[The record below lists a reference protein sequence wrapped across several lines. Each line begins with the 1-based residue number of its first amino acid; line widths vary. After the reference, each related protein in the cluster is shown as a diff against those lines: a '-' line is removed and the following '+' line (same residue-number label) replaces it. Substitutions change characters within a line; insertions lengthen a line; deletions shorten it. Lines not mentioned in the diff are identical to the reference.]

1 MKATNKE
8 LISII
13 KRVVIAILLCVMMF
27 SIAKIVS
34 YFDQQAAADQ
44 MQNDIINEH
53 ITPDDSQS
61 DDTVASEDEEVA
73 DDSVV
78 PEEDVTEDE
87 EVPADSDT
95 ADETTD
101 ETNDETSDEASD
113 DTADAEEAA
122 PSTPAVSQAPVTN
135 GGSAVKKYDGSDSI
149 TVDFASLTA
158 KYPDV
163 VGYIYGPDTKIQY
176 PIAYDPTSN
185 DYYLNRDLDGVP
197 NVNGSIFI
205 EHLNEPDF
213 SDQNTILYGHH
224 MKSGLM
230 FAGLVKYKDPSYYNS
245 HPYFYIYTPS
255 QNYRLDLYAGFVCA
269 HDDEVFATSLTQSQL
284 QNMAAKSTF
293 RSNISTP
300 TGKVVTLCTC
310 SYEFDN
316 ARYVMVG
323 ELVPIY

>member
-53 ITPDDSQS
+53 ITPDASQT
-61 DDTVASEDEEVA
+61 DDTAAPED
-73 DDSVV
+73 DI
-78 PEEDVTEDE
+78 TEDE
-87 EVPADSDT
+87 ETPAESDT

-101 ETNDETSDEASD
+101 T
-113 DTADAEEAA
+113 EEAA

-135 GGSAVKKYDGSDSI
+135 GGSAVKKYDGSDGI

>member
-53 ITPDDSQS
+53 ITPDASQT
-61 DDTVASEDEEVA
+61 DDTAAPED
-73 DDSVV
+73 DI
-78 PEEDVTEDE
+78 TEDE
-87 EVPADSDT
+87 ETPAESDT

-101 ETNDETSDEASD
+101 T
-113 DTADAEEAA
+113 EEAA

-135 GGSAVKKYDGSDSI
+135 GGSAVKKYDGSDGI

-230 FAGLVKYKDPSYYNS
+230 FAGLVKYKDPSYYSS